1 MSTLPSAESKELIAI
16 KEQLLE
22 LKEAHA
28 KEISNLEARFS
39 NHILELRAKLVALKK
54 RLDARPDETCSASDG
69 AQDCL
74 KADDAPPSDP
84 RNGKVE
90 WKTSAK
96 ATRIEAEGLPHRTV
110 GASPDPADHGD
121 GTKLQ
126 RGQPK
131 EAPTQALPVDLTGAA
146 DSAEPPTDRT
156 APLFPPSSAPTS
168 APSRTGGSQPH
179 QLICSRCGSANV
191 SKYGPYRQPYSPKPI
206 YRYRCRNC
214 DYQGCPQIGDP
225 SDDIFHRVAPQLQ

>member
-1 MSTLPSAESKELIAI
+1 MR
-16 KEQLLE
+16 EQLLE
-22 LKEAHA
+22 LKEALA
-28 KEISNLEARFS
+28 KEIFNLEARLS
-39 NHILELRAKLVALKK
+39 KQILELKAKLVALKE
-54 RLDARPDETCSASDG
+54 RLDVKPDETCSALDE

-84 RNGKVE
+84 RSDQFE

-110 GASPDPADHGD
+110 GASPEPAVHGD
-121 GTKLQ
+121 GTKRQ

-131 EAPTQALPVDLTGAA
+131 EAPTQALPIDLTGAA
-146 DSAEPPTDRT
+146 DSAEPPNGCN
-156 APLFPPSSAPTS
+156 APLSPPSSAPTS
-168 APSRTGGSQPH
+168 ASSRTWGGQPH
-179 QLICSRCGSANV
+179 QLICRRCGSANV

-206 YRYRCRNC
+206 FRYRCRNC